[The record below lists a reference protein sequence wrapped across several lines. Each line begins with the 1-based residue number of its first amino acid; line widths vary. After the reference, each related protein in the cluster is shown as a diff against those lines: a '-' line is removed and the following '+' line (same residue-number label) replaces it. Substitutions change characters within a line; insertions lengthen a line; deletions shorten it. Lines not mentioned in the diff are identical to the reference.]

1 MTELIN
7 LNGSTAHGELKAITA
22 IVDAGDGSHREPIT
36 VASDNPKFGVIKGKL
51 DEYMGL
57 MSAGKISDAL
67 DVSRELAD
75 VILAAADLAGQ
86 VSEKF
91 EKLDL
96 LDGRLTRKG
105 TRVFLDHDPIDPV
118 LEKEIVKALDENDD
132 KTWQALAAFIDRLY
146 RNTTQYVRDQL
157 FTWLEAA
164 FRDDDTHG
172 FQILPDGRFVGY
184 KGCEYDDAGN
194 VVSRNQ
200 GYAISD
206 DVEYHGHIPNPKG
219 AVVEMPRS
227 MVQDDPA
234 TGCSTGLHV
243 GTWGYAKGFSGGVI
257 LTVAVDPADVVSIPL
272 DCHAQKL
279 RCCRYEVIDAV
290 DAPVSTIMDPSW
302 WADDDDYDEDED
314 YDDEYGYEDDD
325 YDE

>member
-1 MTELIN
+1 MERNGIMTELIN
-7 LNGSTAHGELKAITA
+7 LNGSTDHGELKSVTA
-22 IVDAGDGSHREPIT
+22 IVDAGDGSSREPIT
-36 VASDNPKFGVIKGKL
+36 VNSDNPKFSVIKDKL

-57 MSAGKISDAL
+57 MSAGRTSEAL
-67 DVSRELAD
+67 ATSRELAD
-75 VILAAADLAGQ
+75 VILTAADLAGQ

-105 TRVFLDHDPIDPV
+105 NRVFLDYDPIDPV

-132 KTWQALAAFIDRLY
+132 KTWRALAAFIDRLY
-146 RNTTQYVRDQL
+146 HNTTEYVRDQL

-164 FRDDDTHG
+164 FRDDETHG

-184 KGCEYDDAGN
+184 KGCEYDAAGN
-194 VVSRNQ
+194 VVSCNQ
-200 GYAISD
+200 GYAISNG
-206 DVEYHGHIPNPKG
+206 EEHHGHIPNPKG

-227 MVQDDPA
+227 MVQDDPSV
-234 TGCSTGLHV
+234 GCSTGLHV
-243 GTWGYAKGFSGGVI
+243 GTWGYASNWARGAV

-272 DCHAQKL
+272 DCDAQKL
-279 RCCRYEVIDAV
+279 RCCRYEVIDVV
-290 DAPVSTIMDPSW
+290 DAPVKTIMDSSW
-302 WADDDDYDEDED
+302 SWDDGED
-314 YDDEYGYEDDD
+314 YDDDDEED